1 MEEISTVK
9 KEIKQLRQNMRLLDA
24 LASSDIRKSQKL
36 DMLKASPQSEA
47 VKAEIERIKRS
58 LSSVDA
64 RKLSHEIIKLEEKYI
79 NAINSL
85 PALDKTIFLEFCIE
99 GLPYWKIGM
108 NTGYSPEGIKKR
120 LYKMIEKIAALVSPS
135 NKE

>member
-1 MEEISTVK
+1 MEEISKVK

-24 LASSDIRKSQKL
+24 LASSDIKKSKRL

-64 RKLSHEIIKLEEKYI
+64 RKLSHEIMKLEEKYI
-79 NAINSL
+79 NAISSL

-108 NTGYSPEGIKKR
+108 NTGYSEDGIRKR
-120 LYKMIEKIAALVSPS
+120 IYKMAEKIAVCVSPD
-135 NKE
+135 K